1 MRDTKQGSPRG
12 ATPKAEPLDERHLR
26 LLVDAVTDYAIF
38 MLDPK
43 GRISSWNSGAE
54 RINGYKAEEV
64 LGKNFDIFFIEEDRA
79 KKKSA
84 MALDIAREAGRFEDE
99 GWRLRKDGSRFW
111 ALSVLDT
118 IHDETGQIIGFA
130 KITRDITD
138 RRKAQQALE
147 EAREQFFQAQKLEA
161 IGQLTGGVA
170 HDFNNLLA
178 AILSGL
184 SLAERLAGGNEK
196 LVQLLGTIRQA
207 GQRGQ
212 GLTQQLLTFARRQAT
227 RPEIVQLSRR
237 MSDTFILLER
247 LLGGHI
253 RVTMNIPGSI
263 WPIEVDAGQL
273 DLALLNMCL
282 NARDAMPNGGT
293 LSIVARNETRK
304 GPATGEVAR
313 YVVLTVSD
321 TGCGIPENIKGR
333 IFEPF
338 FTTKDVG
345 KGTGLGLSQAYGF
358 VKQANGSISVDNNQ
372 AGQGTTVTIQLP
384 AAKTAETEAWED
396 YISPD
401 AAPKGGG
408 IILLVEDDIA
418 VAELTA
424 ALFEHAGY
432 AVKVVHSAAAALEV
446 LKRGNQVDA
455 LFSDVVMPGGM
466 NGFQLA
472 RTVQSEYP
480 GVPVL
485 LTTGFSGAA
494 EVAQIRGIR
503 IIPKPY
509 DPEEVTSSLAKLI
522 AEARRN
528 ASGTVH

>member
-1 MRDTKQGSPRG
+1 MREHKGTTHKTEQ
-12 ATPKAEPLDERHLR
+12 LDERHLR
-26 LLVDAVTDYAIF
+26 LLVNAVTDYAIY
-38 MLDPK
+38 MLDTE
-43 GRISSWNSGAE
+43 GRISSWNPGAE
-54 RINGYKAEEV
+54 RIKGYKAEDV
-64 LGKNFDIFFIEEDRA
+64 LGKNFEIFFTDEDRKTNKPA
-79 KKKSA
+79 A
-84 MALDIAREAGRFEDE
+84 ALAVAAETGRFEDE
-99 GWRLRKDGSRFW
+99 GWRLRKDGTRFW
-111 ALSVLDT
+111 ALAVLDA
-118 IHDETGQIIGFA
+118 IHDESGDLIGFA
-130 KITRDITD
+130 KVTRDVTE
-138 RRKAQQALE
+138 RHRAQQAVE

-184 SLAERLAGGNEK
+184 SLAERMAGDNEK

-237 MSDTFILLER
+237 MSDTFMLLER

-253 RVTMNIPGSI
+253 RVTMNVPASI
-263 WPIEVDAGQL
+263 WPIEVDVGQL

-293 LSIVARNETRK
+293 LTIGARNESRK
-304 GPATGEVAR
+304 DPATGETR
-313 YVVLTVSD
+313 HYVVITVSD
-321 TGCGIPENIKGR
+321 NGAGIPESIKGR
-333 IFEPF
+333 VFDPF

-358 VKQANGSISVDNNQ
+358 VKQANGSISIDSS
-372 AGQGTTVTIQLP
+372 AGQGTTVTVQLP
-384 AAKTAETEAWED
+384 AARSAETEAWED
-396 YISPD
+396 YVSPD

>member
-1 MRDTKQGSPRG
+1 
-12 ATPKAEPLDERHLR
+12 
-26 LLVDAVTDYAIF
+26 
-38 MLDPK
+38 
-43 GRISSWNSGAE
+43 
-54 RINGYKAEEV
+54 
-64 LGKNFDIFFIEEDRA
+64 
-79 KKKSA
+79 
-84 MALDIAREAGRFEDE
+84 
-99 GWRLRKDGSRFW
+99 
-111 ALSVLDT
+111 
-118 IHDETGQIIGFA
+118 
-130 KITRDITD
+130 
-138 RRKAQQALE
+138 
-147 EAREQFFQAQKLEA
+147 
-161 IGQLTGGVA
+161 
-170 HDFNNLLA
+170 
-178 AILSGL
+178 
-184 SLAERLAGGNEK
+184 
-196 LVQLLGTIRQA
+196 
-207 GQRGQ
+207 
-212 GLTQQLLTFARRQAT
+212 
-227 RPEIVQLSRR
+227 
-237 MSDTFILLER
+237 MSDMFMLLER

-253 RVTMNIPGSI
+253 RVTMNVPASI
-263 WPIEVDAGQL
+263 LPIEVDAGQL

-293 LSIVARNETRK
+293 LSLAARNESRK
-304 GPATGEVAR
+304 DPATGEVVR
-313 YVVLTVSD
+313 YVVITVSD
-321 TGCGIPENIKGR
+321 TGSGIPEEIKGR
-333 IFEPF
+333 VFEPF

-345 KGTGLGLSQAYGF
+345 KGVGLGLSQAYGF
-358 VKQANGSISVDNNQ
+358 VKQANGSISVDSNP
-372 AGQGTTVTIQLP
+372 GPGTTVTVQLP
-384 AAKTAETEAWED
+384 AAKTTETEAWED
-396 YISPD
+396 YVSPE

-408 IILLVEDDIA
+408 IILLVEDDVA

-472 RTVQSEYP
+472 RAVQSEYP

-503 IIPKPY
+503 IISKPY